1 MKNWRKVTFG
11 VLAASLLMSQSA
23 FADQPDHAKNKT
35 KVESSTE
42 ASVTSSDE
50 ETEVTAE
57 TDADVEVT
65 IDEEVT
71 LGNFTK
77 KLEKI
82 EASLAKFDTQTV
94 PDSARQGK
102 EGAINNRAEALRAQ
116 LDAVAP
122 LLEELEDLE
131 GEEAEKAADALKELY
146 AGLDNLQGQ
155 LDVQKTYV
163 KKISDE
169 ATDEEVLAE
178 YEELATILKKMGKK
192 GVLTFVNG
200 EEPEMDVQP
209 VIEENRVLLP
219 FRALAEALDAEVKY
233 DAELKTVT
241 VTKGDVSVVLTIDS
255 KTAKVNNQIVLL
267 DVPAKAKKGR
277 TLIPLRFLSQSLNA
291 KVLWEAKTQ
300 TAIVLEEET
309 AINQDEA
316 VNQDEAINEE
326 DVAVEKQ

>member
-11 VLAASLLMSQSA
+11 VLAASLLVSQSA

-35 KVESSTE
+35 KVETSTE
-42 ASVTSSDE
+42 ANVTSSDE
-50 ETEVTAE
+50 ETEVTVE
-57 TDADVEVT
+57 ENVEVT
-65 IDEEVT
+65 VDDEVT

-82 EASLAKFDTQTV
+82 EANLAKFDAQVV
-94 PDSARQGK
+94 PNTAKQGK

-122 LLEELEDLE
+122 LLEELKELE

-155 LDVQKTYV
+155 LDVQKTYI

-178 YEELATILKKMGKK
+178 YKELATILKKMGKK

-200 EEPEMDVQP
+200 EEPVMDVEP
-209 VIEENRVLLP
+209 VMEENRVLLP

-241 VTKGDVSVVLTIDS
+241 VIKGDISVVLTIDS
-255 KTAKVNNQIVLL
+255 KTAKVNNQLVML

-300 TAIVLEEET
+300 TAIVLEEE
-309 AINQDEA
+309 AA
-316 VNQDEAINEE
+316 VNQE
-326 DVAVEKQ
+326 